1 MSYSN
6 IVKHYEKCFETYGD
20 NYKGVDWPN
29 EEDAMKRYKVMLDII
44 SFDAYFSERSAA
56 PSVLDFGCGLG
67 HMYEYMKMNKIN
79 VSYTGLDMSS
89 VFIGKCR
96 EKFPELDFITMDLL
110 QCKDDCLSLRY
121 DYVILNG
128 VFTEKRELSYEEML
142 KYFKRLIKRVYKIC
156 NYGVAFNVMSKD
168 VEWEREDLFHLPL
181 DVLSDFLC
189 KEVTRDFIIR
199 YDYQL
204 YEYTVYV
211 YKRGGIN
218 E

>member
-29 EEDAMKRYKVMLDII
+29 KEDAMKRYKVMLDII
-44 SFDAYFSERSAA
+44 PFDAYFSERDAA

-79 VSYTGLDMSS
+79 ASYTGLDMSS

-142 KYFKRLIKRVYKIC
+142 KYFKRLIKKVYKIC
-156 NYGVAFNVMSKD
+156 NYGLAFNVMSKD